1 MTKNDIAAALCSR
14 ITGLPKSTALHVV
27 EGVSDILTEAFVKGE
42 NVYLRGFG
50 TFEVK
55 TTKEKKARD
64 INAGTTVVVP
74 AGRTVKFKLSKQLK
88 NRINSSSQ
96 SDALHFNN
104 NKKIIKN
111 GTMD

>member
-14 ITGLPKSTALHVV
+14 IPDLPKSTALHVV

-42 NVYLRGFG
+42 NAYLRGFG

-55 TTKEKKARD
+55 TTKEKKARN

-74 AGRTVKFKLSKQLK
+74 AGRTVKLKISQQLK
-88 NRINSSSQ
+88 NRMN
-96 SDALHFNN
+96 
-104 NKKIIKN
+104 N
-111 GTMD
+111 GTVD